1 MTPLL
6 LTRLGALVL
15 ALTYVAGCAIS
26 PGSAKWRDK
35 SNVLLAAQEK
45 NAEQL
50 NAIGVKKKVI
60 YAAFALHSDSTA
72 FQGDVTLVWDVL
84 RSINSQMSVLLLSN
98 QLEHSDIV
106 YPFAAKENIESALSK
121 VARLADKDT
130 LVILLFTSHGSPNQL
145 SLKIGYGAYSNNLGT
160 EELRSYLEDLKAIP
174 TIIIISACYSGSF
187 VPALANDNR
196 IIITAASKDRVSFG
210 CSSESKAT
218 YFIEEF
224 FQHSFDASMSLSQLF
239 SQASRQVAERERR
252 EHFTGSQPTN
262 VRGGTDEN
270 ICSCSFKRIANQDG
284 GKTIG
289 LINTTFKQLTRLGR
303 CPACTMAS

>member
-50 NAIGVKKKVI
+50 NAIGGKKKVI

-72 FQGDVTLVWDVL
+72 FQGDVTLVRDVL

-252 EHFTGSQPTN
+252 ENFTGSQPQMF
-262 VRGGTDEN
+262 VGELM
-270 ICSCSFKRIANQDG
+270 
-284 GKTIG
+284 KTVA
-289 LINTTFKQLTRLGR
+289 LVPLRELLTKIEEK
-303 CPACTMAS
+303 P